1 MNRVDVVMTRSRADV
16 RFWKGYRPPT
26 ANRREMRAGPKHEP
40 RISAATKPMR
50 DAHARHTT
58 RAVADGSETPSGKIG
73 PIGISHQSIAA
84 GNELAIWSAP
94 VACSTI

>member
-50 DAHARHTT
+50 DAHARH
-58 RAVADGSETPSGKIG
+58 
-73 PIGISHQSIAA
+73 
-84 GNELAIWSAP
+84 
-94 VACSTI
+94 